1 MRLALYCRCSTLDQT
16 VNLQLDGL
24 RDYARARSLEVV
36 GEYIDEGVSGARATR
51 PALDR
56 LQADARRRR
65 FDAVAVWRL
74 DRLARSVRHLTEL
87 AADLEALGV
96 DLIVLDQAI
105 DTSTSAGRFLF
116 HTFAAVGELERD
128 LLRERTRAGLEAA
141 RRRGRKLGR
150 PRALSESQFQR
161 LKRMAAAGQSTRHIA
176 QVLGIGK
183 SIVAREVQALQ
194 AECPENPLAARPA
207 PASET
212 LDSARPSNSF

>member
-212 LDSARPSNSF
+212 LDSARPSNSC